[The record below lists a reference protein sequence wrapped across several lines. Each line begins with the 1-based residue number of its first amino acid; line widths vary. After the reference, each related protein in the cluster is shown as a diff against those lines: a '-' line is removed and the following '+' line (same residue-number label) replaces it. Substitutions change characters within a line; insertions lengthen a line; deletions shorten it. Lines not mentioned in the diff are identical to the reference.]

1 MTLYDVLG
9 VEQSAS
15 ASDIRKAYRK
25 QALLNHPDKNPGDAD
40 AKRKFLQITLAFE
53 ILSDSEKRARYD
65 DGEGDDSHLFEGRD
79 LDSAADLFN
88 AHFGQGLMRQWKPGM
103 SVSGIRV
110 VDGKQLT
117 ITILPDGSTTEQEV
131 EVESEEEE
139 EEKESSEQADGCGC
153 HTHCS
158 GGRRFVSVTL
168 LEEVTTDDVKTP
180 LPQLMASG
188 PESSYCGLGPA
199 GDTAQGSSSQLDH
212 APPPPLPDGF
222 EVGRLLYFGGHGFNC
237 GQLVQGAQVTVVGP
251 AATKN
256 FRGKGVA
263 VRYPDGRVV
272 DCFFEELS
280 REPPPP
286 TLASS
291 ADSGHSDSRDS
302 PVEL

>member
-131 EVESEEEE
+131 EVESEEMA
-139 EEKESSEQADGCGC
+139 KAPNGSSNLSSLVFWRPHQQGRNSRRSPITPRALVP
-153 HTHCS
+153 
-158 GGRRFVSVTL
+158 GRRHPCGRGGGMRRRMGFKRGNARAPYQRVHVG
-168 LEEVTTDDVKTP
+168 
-180 LPQLMASG
+180 AS
-188 PESSYCGLGPA
+188 
-199 GDTAQGSSSQLDH
+199 
-212 APPPPLPDGF
+212 PPPCPSPLGD
-222 EVGRLLYFGGHGFNC
+222 HG
-237 GQLVQGAQVTVVGP
+237 T
-251 AATKN
+251 
-256 FRGKGVA
+256 
-263 VRYPDGRVV
+263 
-272 DCFFEELS
+272 
-280 REPPPP
+280 
-286 TLASS
+286 ASS
-291 ADSGHSDSRDS
+291 ALIC
-302 PVEL
+302 P